1 MTDDFDAPPWERL
14 DLHNLKAGMR
24 IGMEMPNGR
33 IIIGTLR
40 TTPDTST
47 EGEGEVE
54 LDIEWDRDE
63 RGRA

>member
-1 MTDDFDAPPWERL
+1 
-14 DLHNLKAGMR
+14 MR
-24 IGMEMPNGR
+24 IGVEMPNSR

-47 EGEGEVE
+47 EGEVE